1 MTGTKDGSM
10 SIIEKYANKDERIK
24 IIEQKNQG
32 LSEARNTGIV
42 NAKGEFICFVDAD
55 DFVHEDY
62 IRLLVE
68 DAVEN
73 NADISVCDFWY
84 IDEKNNQW
92 NKKSKERKIYSNIE
106 AIKDIL
112 TGEQK
117 TEIMAWNKLYKRKL
131 FKDNNIKFPKGK
143 IHEDNFTTYKL
154 YYYANKISLITDKL
168 YYYLQRSDSI
178 MGKKFNIKRLDILE
192 ALEETKEFLKNE
204 NANVAE
210 ELECYE
216 ICLKLN
222 LLNKMIYDNFDGNE
236 KQVLTKQIIEKKDV
250 YLKNKYTP
258 KGIKIVLRCLYGKG
272 MFYKNFLTLYRRLKM
287 KR

>member
-10 SIIEKYANKDERIK
+10 SIIEKHANKDERIK
-24 IIEQKNQG
+24 IIEQNNQG

-73 NADISVCDFWY
+73 DVDISVCDFWY
-84 IDEKNNQW
+84 IDEQNNQW
-92 NKKSKERKIYSNIE
+92 NKKSKERKIYLSIE

-117 TEIMAWNKLYKRKL
+117 TEIMAWNKLYRLKL

-168 YYYLQRSDSI
+168 YYYLQRPNSI
-178 MGKKFNIKRLDILE
+178 MGRKFNIKRLDILK
-192 ALEETKEFLKNE
+192 ALEETKEFFKNADI
-204 NANVAE
+204 NLGE

-222 LLNKMIYDNFDGNE
+222 LLNKMIYDNFDGDE
-236 KQVLTKQIIEKKDV
+236 KQALIKQIIEKKGV

-272 MFYKNFLTLYRRLKM
+272 MLYKIFLIQYKKLKM